1 LNKIIIGQKLYRD
14 FYQNSIEIL
23 QKTSK
28 FCFWKMTKSNHM
40 QNFAFGPA
48 NRTAH
53 GLRLLACARAENWPS
68 TAQLPTAAAALSPA
82 RLAHAAALPSKNGSG
97 AAQ

>member
-1 LNKIIIGQKLYRD
+1 LDKKCTEIFIKIHLK
-14 FYQNSIEIL
+14 FFK
-23 QKTSK
+23 KTSK

-97 AAQ
+97 ATQ